1 GDLRVKNNTLIVH
14 LPTYHFHIF
23 KSAHFHIPHYLPS
36 QQNRKKM
43 KELILEAWNNRE
55 LLKDN
60 KYMDAI
66 RNVIEEVDKG
76 RLRVASP
83 SAEGWTV
90 NEWVKQAILLYFG
103 IQQMQTWN
111 IEPFEFYD
119 KMLLKKNY
127 KDLGVRAVPHAVARY
142 GAYIAKN
149 VVLMPSYVN
158 IGAYVDEGT
167 MVDTWATVGSCAQI
181 GKGVHLSG
189 GVGVGGVLEPLQASP
204 VIIEDGCFIG
214 SRCIVVEGVII
225 EKEAVLGANVVLTQ
239 STKIIDVSGSEPKE
253 MKGRVPARSVVIP
266 GSYTKKFPAGEYGV
280 GCALIIGQRKPS
292 TDLKTSLNDA
302 LRDFNVSV

>member
-1 GDLRVKNNTLIVH
+1 
-14 LPTYHFHIF
+14 
-23 KSAHFHIPHYLPS
+23 
-36 QQNRKKM
+36 M
-43 KELILEAWNNRE
+43 KLKEQVDQVWQNRE

-60 KYMDAI
+60 TYQETV
-66 RNVIEEVDKG
+66 RTVIEELDKG
-76 RLRVASP
+76 RLRVAEPVEP
-83 SAEGWTV
+83 STSAQGGWQV

-103 IQQMQTWN
+103 IQPMQTWD
-111 IEPFEFYD
+111 IAPFEFYD

-127 KDLGVRAVPHAVARY
+127 KELGVRAVPHAVARY
-142 GAYIAKN
+142 GAYLAKN

-189 GVGVGGVLEPLQASP
+189 GVGIGGVLEPLQAAP
-204 VIIEDGCFIG
+204 VIIEDGCVLG
-214 SRCIVVEGVII
+214 SRSIVVEGVRV

-239 STKIIDVSGSEPKE
+239 STKIIDVSGNEPVE
-253 MKGRVPARSVVIP
+253 YKGVVPARSVVIP
-266 GSYTKKFPAGEYGV
+266 GSYPKKFPAGEFQV
-280 GCALIIGQRKPS
+280 PCALIIGKRKAS

-302 LRDFNVSV
+302 LREHNVSV

>member
-1 GDLRVKNNTLIVH
+1 MNWNASIE
-14 LPTYHFHIF
+14 
-23 KSAHFHIPHYLPS
+23 
-36 QQNRKKM
+36 Q
-43 KELILEAWNNRE
+43 AWNNRE
-55 LLKDN
+55 LLN
-60 KYMDAI
+60 QPEYAEAV
-66 RNVIEEVDKG
+66 RSVIEEVDKG
-76 RLRVASP
+76 RLRVAAP
-83 SAEGWTV
+83 TTDGWQV

-127 KDLGVRAVPHAVARY
+127 KELGVRAVPHAVARY
-142 GAYIAKN
+142 GAYIARN

-158 IGAYVDEGT
+158 IGAYVDKGT

-181 GKGVHLSG
+181 GKHVHLSG
-189 GVGVGGVLEPLQASP
+189 GVGIGGVLEPLQASP

-214 SRCIVVEGVII
+214 SRCIVVEGVRV

-239 STKIIDVSGSEPKE
+239 STKIIDVSGPEPKE
-253 MKGRVPARSVVIP
+253 MKGVVPARSVVIP
-266 GSYTKKFPAGEYGV
+266 GSYTKKFPAGEYNV
-280 GCALIIGQRKPS
+280 SCALIIGQRKAS

-302 LRDFNVSV
+302 LRDFNVAV